1 MTETKG
7 LAKEVIPVKLILWAT
22 NILKLPSAARPA
34 RKKLKD
40 IKTHLLDL
48 ELDPDP
54 GVSFSLRF
62 GGRDPLGIINDVYVS
77 KDILSLMNWKFIG
90 TGHGKNKQQR
100 HDRK

>member
-1 MTETKG
+1 MTKTKG

-48 ELDPDP
+48 ELDPEP

-62 GGRDPLGIINDVYVS
+62 DGRDLSLGIANDVYICCI
-77 KDILSLMNWKFIG
+77 DE
-90 TGHGKNKQQR
+90 
-100 HDRK
+100 RKYAFM

>member
-1 MTETKG
+1 MTTREYRKICMG
-7 LAKEVIPVKLILWAT
+7 VIPVKLILWAT
-22 NILKLPSAARPA
+22 NILKLPSADSPA

-62 GGRDPLGIINDVYVS
+62 GGRDPLGIVNDVYVCC
-77 KDILSLMNWKFIG
+77 
-90 TGHGKNKQQR
+90 
-100 HDRK
+100 

>member
-22 NILKLPSAARPA
+22 NILKLPSADSPA

-48 ELDPDP
+48 ELDPEP
-54 GVSFSLRF
+54 GVSFSLRLT
-62 GGRDPLGIINDVYVS
+62 GCDLSLGIANDVYVCCI
-77 KDILSLMNWKFIG
+77 DE
-90 TGHGKNKQQR
+90 
-100 HDRK
+100 RKYAFM